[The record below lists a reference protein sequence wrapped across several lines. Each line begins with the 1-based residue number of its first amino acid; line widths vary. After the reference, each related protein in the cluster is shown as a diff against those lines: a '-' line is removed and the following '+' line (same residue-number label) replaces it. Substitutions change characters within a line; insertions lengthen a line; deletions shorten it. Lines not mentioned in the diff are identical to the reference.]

1 MVYKIHVRVSVCL
14 RACQSPT
21 TICSCVNRVAPKALD
36 SYLSPQ
42 FIFVFVFFPHYCKSG
57 FVFVTQATRE
67 ALIERDNT
75 FEIMWTVFW
84 RRRRRGVKLQQTET
98 DPNASLNQD
107 KEQCT
112 LG

>member
-42 FIFVFVFFPHYCKSG
+42 FILFFILFYYCKSR

-112 LG
+112 LC

>member
-42 FIFVFVFFPHYCKSG
+42 FIFVFFFFSP
-57 FVFVTQATRE
+57 
-67 ALIERDNT
+67 L
-75 FEIMWTVFW
+75 
-84 RRRRRGVKLQQTET
+84 LQVRICVCHTS
-98 DPNASLNQD
+98 NKRSLN
-107 KEQCT
+107 
-112 LG
+112 

>member
-42 FIFVFVFFPHYCKSG
+42 FIFVFFFFPTTASQDLCLSHK
-57 FVFVTQATRE
+57 
-67 ALIERDNT
+67 
-75 FEIMWTVFW
+75 
-84 RRRRRGVKLQQTET
+84 QQEK
-98 DPNASLNQD
+98 P
-107 KEQCT
+107 
-112 LG
+112 